1 MPLID
6 RRSPLT
12 SANARASDVAAR
24 LTESVIPLQQQ
35 KMAAAFR
42 VQGIQG
48 ILYSQLKQGVRC
60 SCHSKNVTTSQ
71 LSPDGKASPGAINR
85 VIAGGK
91 FGISDY
97 KDTPETEFDEFD
109 ELPTSPTN
117 KFNQWMGDLNTGK
130 NQPSDE
136 SQVHDDG
143 QSIGDIDDILGDFDM
158 GSAGFSDV
166 SCPICFGSSYVGGY
180 SMFNGHR
187 LVVVPQQ
194 MQTAS
199 VLDLLTFELS
209 PGTHT
214 AVVTLPRG
222 AISLDVFRAMRGDT
236 PVIAQFKID
245 NQSLAGANILRFCD
259 GKPHILTIE
268 CQVPLTHVEIQFA
281 TNAEPLYFE
290 FPKRTKSS
298 DLTLLEQEEP
308 FQIIVSPDIPVLNT
322 LDVIAESQLGKL
334 LLVTNANPWNSR
346 NRQMLGHAVMVRVT
360 QPQELYRILPLRR
373 HITNQKVVKTVRPAK
388 SSTISGFTSTKGF
401 TS

>member
-1 MPLID
+1 M
-6 RRSPLT
+6 T

-35 KMAAAFR
+35 RMAAAFR

-85 VIAGGK
+85 VLTGEK

-109 ELPTSPTN
+109 ELPTSPKN
-117 KFNQWMGDLNTGK
+117 PFNQWMGDLNTGK
-130 NQPSDE
+130 NQPSGE
-136 SQVHDDG
+136 SEVHDDG
-143 QSIGDIDDILGDFDM
+143 QSIGDIDDILGDFDL

-199 VLDLLTFELS
+199 TLDLLTFELA
-209 PGTHT
+209 PGTHN
-214 AVVTLPRG
+214 AVITLPRG
-222 AISLDVFRAMRGDT
+222 AVSLDVFRAMRNDT
-236 PVIAQFKID
+236 PVSVQFKID
-245 NQSLAGANILRFCD
+245 DQPLANTNILRFCD
-259 GKPHILTIE
+259 GKPHVLQIIA
-268 CQVPLTHVEIQFA
+268 QVPITHVEIQFA
-281 TNAEPLYFE
+281 TSDQSLYFE
-290 FPKRTKSS
+290 FPKRTKTS
-298 DLTLLEQEEP
+298 DLALLEQEEP

-322 LDVIAESQLGKL
+322 LDVIAESQSGKL
-334 LLVTNANPWNSR
+334 LLVTNANQWNSR
-346 NRQMLGHAVMVRVT
+346 NRQMLGHEVMVRVT

-373 HITNQKVVKTVRPAK
+373 HIANQKVVKTVRPAK

-401 TS
+401 TF

>member
-6 RRSPLT
+6 RRSPMT

-48 ILYSQLKQGVRC
+48 ILYSHLRQGVRC
-60 SCHSKNVTTSQ
+60 SCHSKNVVTSQ

-85 VIAGGK
+85 VLSGGK

-97 KDTPETEFDEFD
+97 ADTPETEFDEFD
-109 ELPTSPTN
+109 ELPTSPKNPFN
-117 KFNQWMGDLNTGK
+117 KWMGDLNTGD
-130 NQPSDE
+130 NQPSD
-136 SQVHDDG
+136 SSLVNDDG
-143 QSIGDIDDILGDFDM
+143 QSVGNVDDILGDFDL

-187 LVVVPQQ
+187 LVIVPQQ

-199 VLDLLTFELS
+199 NLDLHTFELS

-214 AVVTLPRG
+214 TTINLPLGAV
-222 AISLDVFRAMRGDT
+222 SLDVFRAMRGDI
-236 PVIAQFKID
+236 PVVARFKID
-245 NQSLAGANILRFCD
+245 GQSTANTNVLRFCD

-268 CQVPLTHVEIQFA
+268 AGVPITHIEIQFA
-281 TNAEPLYFE
+281 TSNESLYFE
-290 FPKRTKSS
+290 FPKRTKTS
-298 DLTLLEQEEP
+298 DLSLLEQEEP

-322 LDVIAESQLGKL
+322 LDVIAESQTGKL
-334 LLVTNANPWNSR
+334 LLVTTANPWNSR
-346 NRQMLGHAVMVRVT
+346 NRQMLGHEVMVRVT
-360 QPQELYRILPLRR
+360 QPQELYRILPIRR
-373 HITNQKVVKTVRPAK
+373 HVANQKVVKTIRPAK
-388 SSTISGFTSTKGF
+388 SSTISGVTSTKGF
-401 TS
+401 TF